1 MPLLSYA
8 HISLTVS
15 NNTEKPA
22 TAYIGT
28 KFCSGDYGAMGIIEK
43 HTKKAIPQFVID
55 TYCGKACDVK
65 IYMTTDCSGEKVATL
80 SVDKQKGIVNII
92 NHDVDGYVVS
102 GGGNYGQ
109 VDGGPKKNWVA
120 RFFNI

>member
-1 MPLLSYA
+1 MRIKSFILFSTITLSCMPLLSYA

-43 HTKKAIPQFVID
+43 HTKKAI
-55 TYCGKACDVK
+55 
-65 IYMTTDCSGEKVATL
+65 S
-80 SVDKQKGIVNII
+80 S
-92 NHDVDGYVVS
+92 
-102 GGGNYGQ
+102 
-109 VDGGPKKNWVA
+109 
-120 RFFNI
+120 

>member
-1 MPLLSYA
+1 
-8 HISLTVS
+8 
-15 NNTEKPA
+15 
-22 TAYIGT
+22 
-28 KFCSGDYGAMGIIEK
+28 
-43 HTKKAIPQFVID
+43 
-55 TYCGKACDVK
+55 
-65 IYMTTDCSGEKVATL
+65 MTTDCSGEKVATL